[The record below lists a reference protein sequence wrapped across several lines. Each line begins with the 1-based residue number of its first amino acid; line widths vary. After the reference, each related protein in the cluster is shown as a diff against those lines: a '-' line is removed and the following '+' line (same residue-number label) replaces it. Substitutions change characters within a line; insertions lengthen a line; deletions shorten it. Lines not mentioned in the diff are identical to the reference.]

1 MNYVEM
7 TTSDNFFVRQ
17 DVTGFFTMLQGP
29 RAWGGAGRGACG
41 VWRGEGLRSVVRR
54 GFAVGRGVGLRG
66 GTGIQARGAGC
77 AGIRAPAR
85 GGDYLG

>member
-1 MNYVEM
+1 MGL
-7 TTSDNFFVRQ
+7 R
-17 DVTGFFTMLQGP
+17 
-29 RAWGGAGRGACG
+29 GGAERGACG

-66 GTGIQARGAGC
+66 GVGIRTPARGGV
-77 AGIRAPAR
+77 GIRAPAR